1 MTYSLSTTSG
11 NGDPDS
17 PTFRVLLYSRVSSL
31 HQVQTGHS
39 LDAQPEALS
48 AWAESNSW
56 RVVGEISDPGRT
68 GRNTQRQGFN
78 DLMKAIQSLRPDAV
92 IVTRLSR
99 FMRNARLTLNAVHE
113 MRELGVALICKDEP
127 IDTRQRGIS
136 DMFLAIL
143 ATLAEWESDRLSE
156 YSKETRARLISQGRW
171 PAGNPPFGYKY
182 DKGTGQLVIEPEPA
196 EIVRRI
202 FSLYTERLIG
212 MHSITRELM
221 GIPTPRGGKKWGVS
235 IISLI
240 LANSVYA
247 GRHPLGVTA
256 PAIVSQ
262 EIFERAQ
269 QLRSTNKRMHP
280 PRKDPWSLQNLLR
293 CSLCGSTFRCTY
305 SHKRRVYRC
314 PGGETTSAHYLET
327 GKRCPMPG
335 QRAEELE
342 RRLLESLSQ
351 ALYNP
356 ANFAKALEVSISEL
370 RAKAVDMERD
380 IGPLQK
386 AREEVEEELCRIE
399 EAWIRGRIGPEKLK
413 EMEKDALE
421 RLSHIRARL
430 EALDQGDLAELER
443 TKRIL
448 RGAEVALEDVRA
460 AEAANGWPAG
470 PPLPHLFSFA
480 FSQEFGFGANWSPPL
495 PPNWPPDDGVD
506 EGVDEVEDIVYDT
519 LPPASPEWIGR
530 TLREMVTKLQAEVW
544 ATSDRMEV
552 RGLIPVSVPSSDGS
566 QAFSSPDRTKLGRP
580 TVLGGAQSP
589 G

>member
-1 MTYSLSTTSG
+1 MDYPSCVTSG
-11 NGDPDS
+11 NS
-17 PTFRVLLYSRVSSL
+17 NELATPTFRVLLYSRVSSQ

-48 AWAESNSW
+48 AWAESNGW

-78 DLMKAIQSLRPDAV
+78 DLMRAIRSFRPDAV
-92 IVTRLSR
+92 VVTRLSR

-113 MRELGVALICKDEP
+113 MGELGVALICKDEP

-143 ATLAEWESDRLSE
+143 ATLAEWESARLSE
-156 YSKETRARLISQGRW
+156 YSKDTRARLISRGRW
-171 PAGNPPFGYKY
+171 PAGIPPFGYKY
-182 DKGTGQLVIEPEPA
+182 DKGTGQLTIEPEPA
-196 EIVRRI
+196 EVVRRI

-212 MHSITRELM
+212 MGAITRELM
-221 GIPTPRGGKKWGVS
+221 GVPAPRGGKKWGVS
-235 IISLI
+235 IISAI

-247 GRHPLGVTA
+247 GSHPLGMTA

-269 QLRSTNKRMHP
+269 LLRSTNKRMHP
-280 PRKDPWSLQNLLR
+280 PRKDTWPLQNLLR
-293 CSLCGSTFRCTY
+293 CSLCGSTFKCTY

-335 QRAEELE
+335 QRSEELE

-370 RAKAVDMERD
+370 RARAVDMERNV
-380 IGPLQK
+380 GPLQK

-399 EAWIRGRIGPEKLK
+399 EAWIRGRIRPEQLK
-413 EMEKDALE
+413 EMERDGRE
-421 RLSHIRARL
+421 RLSHIQMRL
-430 EALDQGDLAELER
+430 EALDQGDLEELER

-448 RGAEVALEDVRA
+448 RGAEVALEDVQA
-460 AEAANGWPAG
+460 AQVEPIPG
-470 PPLPHLFSFA
+470 
-480 FSQEFGFGANWSPPL
+480 SP
-495 PPNWPPDDGVD
+495 
-506 EGVDEVEDIVYDT
+506 
-519 LPPASPEWIGR
+519 
-530 TLREMVTKLQAEVW
+530 
-544 ATSDRMEV
+544 TSMT
-552 RGLIPVSVPSSDGS
+552 S
-566 QAFSSPDRTKLGRP
+566 RP
-580 TVLGGAQSP
+580 
-589 G
+589 